1 MIFFGKIPL
10 KTKFLVLEI
19 FYINF
24 INLMKMTTPTPS
36 DNIHCPK
43 IKLNSDLLWAQQNYE
58 HSLTLWSNNCNLWL
72 YLEEDLIPLSGLAT

>member
-1 MIFFGKIPL
+1 MHSQIVVANAFKGYNKTFIGFSFSMNFFGEIPL

-43 IKLNSDLLWAQQNYE
+43 IKLNSDLL
-58 HSLTLWSNNCNLWL
+58 
-72 YLEEDLIPLSGLAT
+72 